1 MAKLS
6 VYLFDEIKCVILR
19 IKMHFEQRVRKD
31 ENASKQQEMKA
42 SVRAS
47 LDFKDAWFQVK
58 WLYFNKLPVDTLP
71 LGELY
76 SKCNPTLIEL
86 CLCSNV
92 GRCLKY
98 TMYEILS

>member
-19 IKMHFEQRVRKD
+19 IKMHLEQRVRKD

-47 LDFKDAWFQVK
+47 LDFKDAFLFV
-58 WLYFNKLPVDTLP
+58 
-71 LGELY
+71 
-76 SKCNPTLIEL
+76 
-86 CLCSNV
+86 CLFIALWTN
-92 GRCLKY
+92 
-98 TMYEILS
+98 

>member
-19 IKMHFEQRVRKD
+19 IKMHLEQRVRKD

-47 LDFKDAWFQVK
+47 LDFKDA
-58 WLYFNKLPVDTLP
+58 
-71 LGELY
+71 
-76 SKCNPTLIEL
+76 
-86 CLCSNV
+86 
-92 GRCLKY
+92 
-98 TMYEILS
+98 